1 MDVSLIIKIAGVGML
16 IAVTYQILQRAG
28 RDEQA
33 MMLSRASAHRRRN
46 RHCLRQNTRY
56 FRHMTKINLLEFCGI
71 GIYAAFAVL
80 VTKEL
85 RREVSQAVSFG
96 IFAVMLCLCI
106 PIIGELVSFAL
117 SLSDKVNEECRDS
130 IGVILKA
137 LGITYITYISSE
149 ICKNAG
155 ENSIASQV
163 EFMGRMEIM
172 LLCLPFFEKILSFAL
187 L

>member
-1 MDVSLIIKIAGVGML
+1 
-16 IAVTYQILQRAG
+16 
-28 RDEQA
+28 
-33 MMLSRASAHRRRN
+33 
-46 RHCLRQNTRY
+46 
-56 FRHMTKINLLEFCGI
+56 MTKMNLLEFCGI

-80 VTKEL
+80 VTREL
-85 RREVSQAVSFG
+85 RREVSQTVSFG

-117 SLSDKVNEECRDS
+117 SVSDKVNEECRDS

-163 EFMGRMEIM
+163 EFMGRTEIM
-172 LLCLPFFEKILSFAL
+172 LLCLPFFEKLLSFAL